1 MTSSKQDQNKT
12 QSRKKISRG
21 GYSVL
26 PPSLRS
32 LVLLHLVLQIK
43 MLGTE
48 GRFSIMDCYNKD
60 KPMCQSNLFSKSLSL
75 SHTHLFPYKT
85 GSQNIVAGGKKHPL
99 LALTLSIS
107 IYFSYQE
114 KNWGRKGRSNIC
126 QSGIE
131 SNEGEKNNQYWNVFF
146 SCSSS

>member
-75 SHTHLFPYKT
+75 SLTHTSSPIKQAPKILLQGGKSIPFLHLLFPFPSISPTKKKT
-85 GSQNIVAGGKKHPL
+85 GEEKEGQ
-99 LALTLSIS
+99 IS
-107 IYFSYQE
+107 VRV
-114 KNWGRKGRSNIC
+114 G
-126 QSGIE
+126 
-131 SNEGEKNNQYWNVFF
+131 
-146 SCSSS
+146 